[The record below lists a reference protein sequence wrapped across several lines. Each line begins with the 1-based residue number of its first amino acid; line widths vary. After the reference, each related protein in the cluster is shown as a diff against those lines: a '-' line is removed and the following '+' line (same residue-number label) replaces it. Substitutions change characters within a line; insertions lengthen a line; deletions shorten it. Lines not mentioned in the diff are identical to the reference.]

1 MTKVFC
7 RKIAKKCDS
16 CKIVYSN
23 WQANSVL
30 LKQNELFSKKKN
42 KKSHTKQAKIQSR
55 NNRPACFGKEAIAGS
70 STSSP

>member
-7 RKIAKKCDS
+7 RKIAKKCDW

-42 KKSHTKQAKIQSR
+42 LTQNKRKYKAEKIDPLALVKK
-55 NNRPACFGKEAIAGS
+55 
-70 STSSP
+70 

>member
-30 LKQNELFSKKKN
+30 RKQNELSSKKKN
-42 KKSHTKQAKIQSR
+42 VTQNKRKYKAETIDPLALVKK
-55 NNRPACFGKEAIAGS
+55 
-70 STSSP
+70 